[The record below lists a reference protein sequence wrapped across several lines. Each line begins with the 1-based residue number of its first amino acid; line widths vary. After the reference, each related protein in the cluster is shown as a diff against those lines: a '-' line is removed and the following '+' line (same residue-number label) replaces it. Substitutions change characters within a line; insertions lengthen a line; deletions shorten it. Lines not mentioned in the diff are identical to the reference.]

1 MIDFAKL
8 ARLQMAFTE
17 KNAALRGMGEEYRRL
32 IGHTARSES
41 PGYVQSDAEFQRVH
55 ALKKRIAELELE
67 TAPLGQLVASLE
79 RYASGVAA

>member
-1 MIDFAKL
+1 MIDLAKL

-17 KNAALRGMGEEYRRL
+17 KTAALRGMSDEYRRL

-41 PGYVQSDAEFQRVH
+41 PGYVASDAEYQRVH

-67 TAPLGQLVASLE
+67 TQPLGQLVASLE
-79 RYASGVAA
+79 RYAAGVTA